1 MRKTLLPVVVLFALF
16 ALAIFS
22 WRYYKVGRFI
32 ETTEN
37 AYLKADTV
45 DVSPRVQGYVIELLA
60 QENQRVA
67 QGDILFKID
76 NRDYLARVQQAQ
88 AAVDVASANL
98 ITLKARSGQQ
108 KSAIAGANATRLAA
122 LAEAERAMSEAKR
135 QRDLFNAKLGS
146 AQALETTKAQS
157 RAADAGVAGARAA
170 INTQEGAMGVLDAEF
185 NQAQAALKQATA
197 ALSLVQLD
205 VDDTFVRAPIAGVIG
220 NLRVRQGEF
229 VRPGAYA
236 LSIVPLPHVYIE
248 ANFKETQLRRM
259 HIGDVAEVELDVR
272 PNAKLRA
279 KVVSFAPASGAEF
292 SLLPPENATGNFT
305 KIVQRVPVRLELES
319 LQGIEDIARPGL
331 SVHLRVDTKPASA
344 Q

>member
-1 MRKTLLPVVVLFALF
+1 MKKILLPIASVVALI
-16 ALAIFS
+16 ALAIFG
-22 WRYYKVGRFI
+22 WRYYQVGRFI

-45 DVSPRVQGYVIELLA
+45 DVSPRIQGYVVELLVA
-60 QENQRVA
+60 ENQRVELGQA
-67 QGDILFKID
+67 LFKID
-76 NRDYLARVQQAQ
+76 NRDYLARVAQAQ

-122 LAEAERAMSEAKR
+122 LAEAERAISEAKR
-135 QRDLFNAKLGS
+135 QRELFNAKLGS
-146 AQALETTKAQS
+146 AQALESTRAQS
-157 RAADAGVAGARAA
+157 RAADANVAGARAA
-170 INTQEGAMGVLDAEF
+170 ISAQESAMGVLDAEF

-205 VDDTFVRAPIAGVIG
+205 LDDTLVRAPVAGVIG

-229 VRPGAYA
+229 VRAGAYA
-236 LSIVPLPHVYIE
+236 LSIVPLPKLYIE

-259 HIGDVAEVELDVR
+259 HIGNPATITMDVR
-272 PNAKLRA
+272 PGIELKA
-279 KVVSFAPASGAEF
+279 KVASFAPASGAEF

-305 KIVQRVPVRLELES
+305 KIVQRIPVRFELEN
-319 LQGIEDIARPGL
+319 LQGLEDIARPGL
-331 SVHLRVDTKPASA
+331 SVHVSVNTKPAG
-344 Q
+344 